1 MEPFLKY
8 FQIFNRIL
16 KPPKWNPPQEEK
28 IISWQIYLISM
39 VTAPIDKFV
48 PELNESLEQA
58 AKEVVESPAWEVF
71 KKEWMCS

>member
-1 MEPFLKY
+1 
-8 FQIFNRIL
+8 
-16 KPPKWNPPQEEK
+16 
-28 IISWQIYLISM
+28 M

-48 PELNESLEQA
+48 SELNESLEQA